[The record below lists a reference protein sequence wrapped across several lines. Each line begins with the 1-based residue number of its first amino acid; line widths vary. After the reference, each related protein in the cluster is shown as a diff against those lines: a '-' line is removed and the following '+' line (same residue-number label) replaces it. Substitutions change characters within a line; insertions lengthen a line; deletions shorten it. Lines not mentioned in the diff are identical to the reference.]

1 MSSTYS
7 QNLKLELIIDGDQSG
22 IWGDTTNY
30 NLGTLLE
37 QAITGIAYI
46 TMQSATNYLLTNFN
60 GLSDEARNAVLVVSG
75 SPGGIQSVLVPNG
88 QQKTY
93 IIKNAVSDGYSLQL
107 QTWSGSGLTGSGA
120 LAVIPNGTTVLVYCT
135 GTDCYTVTPSVAS
148 TPNVSYFQAYAS
160 GTTLTVTSAPTNPIV
175 VGQTIYNP
183 AISSSITISSQT
195 SGTTGGVGVYVI
207 SSSASFGGS
216 GYSQPVVAITTPT
229 QIPTQEYIQNQT
241 KSVYLGGVPT
251 ADTGQASAFEGFITN
266 TTLVVTSQYS
276 TTGLA
281 IGQLINGTN
290 VTTGSYIT
298 ALGTGS
304 TTNSTF
310 TGYISGTTLTVLTVP
325 SGSITNNQYL
335 VAPGL
340 VSGTKINGG
349 SGTTWT
355 VATSQTLGS
364 ATNPITFNG
373 YGAGIGGTGWYTLNT
388 ASTNCIRTPMISFY
402 YAGQLVN
409 TFLLSFVTQMLGTM
423 ANQDNDSVNITGGKI
438 TGITPLLPN
447 AGGTGASSLT
457 NNAVVIGGGSSAA
470 TTVQANAAGNVLTS
484 SAGSV
489 VYAGSF
495 LVGTQYT
502 ITALDNV
509 ANFTAA
515 GATTTSLTGA
525 IAGTI
530 LTVSAGSGVAIGQFL
545 SGTGT
550 TANTTITGYLTGT
563 GGVGTY
569 LVNTSQTV
577 ASTTITA
584 VNPVFTAT
592 ATGTANA
599 TPSLAAATPT
609 VWTSSAPTTITT
621 TTGVA
626 PYFGPRA
633 FISFN
638 MTSSADISAT
648 ASASSGTVTLTVAS
662 HNYQVGHYVT
672 VTASTN
678 AGTFP
683 VTGVT
688 ATTIQYAAS
697 SAPTGTI
704 TVRQWAMVQSSGTNV
719 ANVACYNSS
728 STGTNPAAGVF
739 IINFTTALPYV
750 NYAAIG
756 TSGSGNGSSY
766 SSGDDNL
773 VTFGYSGYTG
783 IRTTQSVRG
792 FVQNGNSSTLE
803 NASLV
808 SVMVMA

>member
-7 QNLKLELIIDGDQSG
+7 QNLKLELITDGDQSG

-46 TMQSATNYLLTNFN
+46 NIQPSTNYLLSNLN
-60 GLSDEARNAVLVVSG
+60 GLSDEARNAVVVASG
-75 SPGGIQSVLVPNG
+75 SPGGIQSVLVPSG

-93 IIKNAVSDGYSLQL
+93 IIKNSVSGGYSLQL

-120 LAVIPNGTTVLVYCT
+120 PAVIPNGTTVLIYCT
-135 GTDCYTVTPSVAS
+135 GTDCYTVTPSVAT

-160 GTTLTVTSAPTNPIV
+160 GTTLTVTSAPTNAIV

-183 AISSSITISSQT
+183 AITSSITISSQT

-207 SSSASFGGS
+207 SGSTSFGGA

-229 QIPTQEYIQNQT
+229 QIITQEYIQNQT
-241 KSVYLGGVPT
+241 KSVYLGGIPT
-251 ADTGQASAFEGFITN
+251 AETGQASAFEGFITG
-266 TTLVVTSQYS
+266 TTLVVTNQYS
-276 TTGLA
+276 TSGLG
-281 IGQLINGTN
+281 IGQLISGFN
-290 VTTGSYIT
+290 VTTNSYIT

-304 TTNSTF
+304 TANSTF
-310 TGYISGTTLTVLTVP
+310 TGYISGTALTILTVP

-349 SGTTWT
+349 SGTAWT
-355 VATSQTLGS
+355 VDTPQTLGS

-373 YGAGIGGTGWYTLNT
+373 YGAGNGGTGWYTLNT
-388 ASTNCIRTPMISFY
+388 ASSNCVRTPMISFY
-402 YAGQLVN
+402 YPGQLVN
-409 TFLLSFVTQMLGTM
+409 MLLLSFVTQLLGTI
-423 ANQDNDSVNITGGKI
+423 AIQDNDSVNITGGKI

-447 AGGTGASSLT
+447 AGGTGASALT
-457 NNAVVIGGGSSAA
+457 ANAVIIGGGSGAA
-470 TTVQANAAGNVLTS
+470 TSVQAGAANNILTA

-495 LVGTQYT
+495 AIGTQYT

-515 GATTTSLTGA
+515 GASTTSLTGS

-530 LTVSAGSGVAIGQFL
+530 LTVSAGSNVAIGQFL
-545 SGTGT
+545 SGTGV

-563 GGVGTY
+563 GSTGTY
-569 LVNTSQTV
+569 TVSTAQTV

-592 ATGTANA
+592 ATGTVNA
-599 TPSLAAATPT
+599 TPALAAATPT
-609 VWTSSAPTTITT
+609 VWTSSTPTTITP

-626 PYFGPRA
+626 PYFGARA

-648 ASASSGTVTLTVAS
+648 ASVASSIVTLFVTS
-662 HNYQVGHYVT
+662 HTYQVGHYVT

-678 AGTFP
+678 AGTFL

-688 ATTIQYAAS
+688 ATTIQYAAA

-704 TVRQWAMVQSSGTNV
+704 TIRQWAMVQASGTNV

-728 STGTNPAAGVF
+728 STGSSPTAGVF

-750 NYAAIG
+750 NYAAMG
-756 TSGSGNGSSY
+756 TSGTANGSSY

-783 IRTTQSVRG
+783 IHTMQSVRG

-803 NASLV
+803 NSSLV
-808 SVMVMA
+808 SVTVFA